1 MGEGN
6 GISTLSEGI
15 SLLSG
20 DPYSVTPAAVQ
31 VPVPRLGRGWAYVTV
46 VTAAHASDTTTVAI
60 HGKLNASD
68 SYRALKQSDQSTA
81 ASVAQSGGAAVSTMF
96 TCQLMP
102 YMKVVLSGTS
112 TSGASTKVWLEA
124 VGQASRS
131 DA

>member
-1 MGEGN
+1 MVD
-6 GISTLSEGI
+6 IISEGV

-31 VPVPRLGRGWAYVTV
+31 VQVPQEGRGWAYVSV

-81 ASVAQSGGAAVSTMF
+81 ASVAQSGGAAVSSMITV
-96 TCQLMP
+96 QLMP

-124 VGQASRS
+124 RGIAARTNS
-131 DA
+131 